1 MKTKNQ
7 ILKDLIENIENHTE
21 LIKNVG
27 TRYYRYDRSDFIKFL
42 DDDDWSK
49 EKEMYDSDIETL
61 STEIIQMILFN
72 RIIYSDEDGVDIRTK
87 ELLEENKK

>member
-1 MKTKNQ
+1 MTEKIQREYLLDT
-7 ILKDLIENIENHTE
+7 EN
-21 LIKNVG
+21 K
-27 TRYYRYDRSDFIKFL
+27 RYTVHPI
-42 DDDDWSK
+42 K
-49 EKEMYDSDIETL
+49 EKEMYDTDIETL

>member
-7 ILKDLIENIENHTE
+7 IIKDIIENIQNHTE
-21 LIKNVG
+21 IIKNVG
-27 TRYYRYDRSDFIKFL
+27 TRYYQYDRSNFIKFL
-42 DDDDWSK
+42 DDT
-49 EKEMYDSDIETL
+49 DIETL
-61 STEIIQMILFN
+61 STEIIQMILWN